1 MVSECFICFVQCF
14 SSFSILTVFVGEATH
29 MADVTSASGGM
40 MVRQVTEKNIDT
52 ARESYRPVAF
62 RSSVWMVDVVDDG
75 FPRRKC
81 SSELLQLPSGDL
93 TVHYWTWLMYSW
105 CSHSKRGV
113 SIVFCMFTSGY
124 LQLMGLMGKYGL
136 INWWVNCGD
145 IIDILGISGTT
156 EEIFP
161 SDLSSSGT
169 AVLFFCIVELTNIDP
184 MYQHQGCQELGL
196 LVGVPVTCS
205 FVHLLDSGDYMG
217 RQKRRIPYIWERS
230 PPLQRIGIWATG
242 WTGPDTIRWW

>member
-93 TVHYWTWLMYSW
+93 TVHY
-105 CSHSKRGV
+105 
-113 SIVFCMFTSGY
+113 
-124 LQLMGLMGKYGL
+124 
-136 INWWVNCGD
+136 
-145 IIDILGISGTT
+145 
-156 EEIFP
+156 
-161 SDLSSSGT
+161 
-169 AVLFFCIVELTNIDP
+169 
-184 MYQHQGCQELGL
+184 
-196 LVGVPVTCS
+196 
-205 FVHLLDSGDYMG
+205 
-217 RQKRRIPYIWERS
+217 
-230 PPLQRIGIWATG
+230 
-242 WTGPDTIRWW
+242 